1 MRVRGKNITENDRS
15 REHGPRIVVPFLI
28 RSCAEELPVRN
39 LSQTARGMPRERAWP
54 ASNDFARGTE
64 TIENVRFV
72 TFAIRARSGCCF
84 LCES

>member
-1 MRVRGKNITENDRS
+1 M
-15 REHGPRIVVPFLI
+15 
-28 RSCAEELPVRN
+28 RN

-72 TFAIRARSGCCF
+72 TFAIRVVRMLFSG
-84 LCES
+84 ES